1 MMKHE
6 LVFRRRRYADARKC
20 LSSVNQLS
28 NKYGPLTD
36 TKSSVMKSLN
46 HTRNEL
52 RKEIKRVSWLVWPET
67 GRPHTGD
74 WQVINK
80 LINSPVFEGS
90 LLRCIAFVDRSRYGV
105 YYQWIRK
112 PE

>member
-36 TKSSVMKSLN
+36 TKSSVMVALN

-52 RKEIKRVSWLVWPET
+52 RKEIKRVSWLVWPKI
-67 GRPHTGD
+67 GRPYLGD
-74 WQVINK
+74 WEVINK
-80 LINSPVFEGS
+80 LTHDTIFQGS
-90 LLRCIAFVDRSRYGV
+90 LMRCIAFVDRSRYGV
-105 YYQWIRK
+105 CYRLAKRY
-112 PE
+112 E

>member
-36 TKSSVMKSLN
+36 TKSSVMRALN

-67 GRPHTGD
+67 GRPYNGD
-74 WQVINK
+74 WEVVNT
-80 LINSPVFEGS
+80 LNANAVFQGS
-90 LLRCIAFVDRSRYGV
+90 LMRCIAFVNRSRYGV
-105 YYQWIRK
+105 YYQYVRK
-112 PE
+112 TE